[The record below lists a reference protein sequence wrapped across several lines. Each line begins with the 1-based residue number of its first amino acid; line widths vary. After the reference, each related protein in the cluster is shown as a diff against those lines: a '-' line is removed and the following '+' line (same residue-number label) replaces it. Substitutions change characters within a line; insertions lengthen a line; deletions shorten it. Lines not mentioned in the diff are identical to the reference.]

1 MQHKI
6 TGLVFAKLHYSEHF
20 FRIGIC
26 NPITGCNPQYGGEY
40 GNSWKETYLHN
51 TEEVLSRAQK
61 ELCLMDD
68 CFMTVCF
75 EDSKSAV
82 QLVLRIILNK
92 PDLEVT
98 DVAVQK
104 KIPNDH
110 GRSLILDIHAKS
122 EGVVYNCEVQNGS
135 GDSSPRRARYHG
147 SLLGVHSLDKG
158 DPFSKLPETYVIFI
172 TENDKYGKGLPLY
185 SFDRYCPALGDNLDD
200 GSHIIYVNGKYRA
213 DDDIGYLMQ
222 DFNCTNPA
230 RMHYNELAERVK
242 YIKSTDT
249 GEKTMS
255 TILDEIREM
264 AKEEGEDKLAR
275 LMKRLLEQGRYEDAS
290 KVTSDV
296 EFRNKLYVE
305 EDIA

>member
-1 MQHKI
+1 METPGK
-6 TGLVFAKLHYSEHF
+6 K
-20 FRIGIC
+20 RI
-26 NPITGCNPQYGGEY
+26 PIT
-40 GNSWKETYLHN
+40 
-51 TEEVLSRAQK
+51 TEEALRRAKK

-147 SLLGVHSLDKG
+147 SLLDIHSLDKG

-185 SFDRYCPALGDNLDD
+185 SFDRYCPALEDNLDD

-213 DDDIGYLMQ
+213 NDDIGYLMQ

-230 RMHYNELAERVK
+230 QMHYNELAERVR
-242 YIKSTDT
+242 YIKDTET
-249 GEKTMS
+249 GERKMRS
-255 TILDEIREM
+255 TILDEIREDGR
-264 AKEEGEDKLAR
+264 EEGRVEGEDKLAR
-275 LMKRLLEQGRYEDAS
+275 LIKILLDQGRYEDVS

>member
-1 MQHKI
+1 METPGK
-6 TGLVFAKLHYSEHF
+6 KK
-20 FRIGIC
+20 RI
-26 NPITGCNPQYGGEY
+26 PITTDEELRRI
-40 GNSWKETYLHN
+40 KE
-51 TEEVLSRAQK
+51 

-75 EDSKSAV
+75 KDCNSAV
-82 QLVLRIILNK
+82 QLVLRIILGK

-98 DVAVQK
+98 DVTVQK
-104 KIPNDH
+104 NIPNDH

-147 SLLGVHSLDKG
+147 SLLDVHSLNKG

-172 TENDKYGKGLPLY
+172 TENDKYGKGLPMY

-230 RMHYNELAERVK
+230 QMHYNELAERVG
-242 YIKSTDT
+242 YIKDTET
-249 GEKTMS
+249 GERKMRS
-255 TILDEIREM
+255 GIFDDIEKRAIEVGR
-264 AKEEGEDKLAR
+264 EEGREEEAMRMGTLMTR
-275 LMKRLLEQGRYEDAS
+275 LYELGRKEDADKAIIDS
-290 KVTSDV
+290 QYRSM
-296 EFRNKLYVE
+296 LYKE
-305 EDIA
+305 LGIA